1 MSNAKR
7 KFPAIDV
14 VKLYSTL
21 DRPKWESILRNAA
34 DKNSV
39 NKLLAWRYGLQAGL
53 ADANARGKITTQ
65 QIDVWVLCRIKEVEK
80 TMKEIIKRKWKSIAD
95 KHLKADAENF
105 MKIREDKRKRDKE
118 FETFLMKSNF

>member
-1 MSNAKR
+1 MNNAKR

-39 NKLLAWRYGLQAGL
+39 NKLVAWRYGLQAGL
-53 ADANARGKITTQ
+53 ADANSRGKITTQ
-65 QIDVWVLCRIKEVEK
+65 DMDIWVLCRIKEVEK

-95 KHLKADAENF
+95 KHLKTDAENF
-105 MKIREDKRKRDKE
+105 TKIREDKRKRDKE
-118 FETFLMKSNF
+118 FESFLMKSNF